1 MLIGIDDEKEDN
13 NMHFEKEK
21 ELKEAPL
28 GYWEKESYMIII
40 PKEATRTLLDGIV
53 DRVAQ
58 IEGVEIKEKT
68 ALTEQKVG
76 RMKINYENEDF
87 EIGYYPSS
95 FSLPNFY
102 LDDPNY
108 YFSKGEKEE
117 FKNAKASLTLF
128 MKFNKDAKKSYH
140 LQLKLAVAMV
150 PNLIGV
156 MDESAEKLL
165 PKAWVEM
172 TAKSKILPGSK
183 DLYTVH
189 AVTAENGEVW
199 LHTHG
204 LCRCDLTELEVL
216 NSNKENYNSHYELI
230 TTFASYLIDKKIEFE
245 GSAYI
250 GALLNGQP
258 IVVTYLPWTEGLSE
272 YKEITLGGIEDRQD
286 GHNSRTSIIFLYKNG
301 EDEKKKKRSKISIFN
316 DFWNNNPLFFISNEE
331 TARMKELAM
340 ERFSFVKEA
349 FNNKENK
356 IIIKIGLPVDNESQF
371 EHIWFELLAF
381 EGDRFKAR
389 LTQEPYDVENMHEG
403 DIGWYTVQDVT
414 DWTIYTPSF
423 PVTPGTAYLLM
434 K

>member
-1 MLIGIDDEKEDN
+1 
-13 NMHFEKEK
+13 MHFGKNK

-28 GYWEKESYMIII
+28 GYWEKESYMLVV
-40 PKEATRTLLDGIV
+40 PKEATRTLLEGIV

-58 IEGVEIKEKT
+58 IEGVEIKEKR
-68 ALTEQKVG
+68 ALTEQEAG
-76 RMKINYENEDF
+76 RIKINYENEDF

-95 FSLPNFY
+95 FSLPDCY
-102 LDDPNY
+102 LDDRNY
-108 YFSKGEKEE
+108 HFSKED
-117 FKNAKASLTLF
+117 FRNAKASLTLF

-150 PNLIGV
+150 PNLIGI
-156 MDESAEKLL
+156 MDESAERLL

-172 TAKSKILPGSK
+172 AAKSKILPGPQ
-183 DLYTVH
+183 DLYTVQ

-204 LCRCDLTELEVL
+204 LCRCDLTELEIL

-230 TTFASYLIDKKIEFE
+230 TTFASYLIDKKEEFE
-245 GSAYI
+245 GRAYI

-258 IVVTYLPWTEGLSE
+258 IVVTYLPWTEGLRE
-272 YKEITLGGIEDRQD
+272 YKDITLGGIEDRQN
-286 GHNSRTSIIFLYKNG
+286 GHNSRTSIIFLYKD
-301 EDEKKKKRSKISIFN
+301 EDDEKKKKISKISIFD
-316 DFWNNNPLFFISNEE
+316 DFWNNNPLFFLSNEE

-349 FNNKENK
+349 LKNKDNK
-356 IIIKIGLPVDNESQF
+356 IIVKIGLPVANTSQF

-381 EGDRFKAR
+381 EGDKFKAK

-414 DWTIYTPSF
+414 DWTIYTPAF
-423 PVTPGTAYLLM
+423 PVIPGTAYLLM